1 MADRR
6 LQVFHAVAKHG
17 SFTRAAEHLHM
28 TQPAVTFQIKQLEEH
43 FDTRLLD
50 RGHGKISLTP
60 AGELVLAYAERI
72 LGLSA
77 ELDSRVSELTDELA
91 GQIKIGTSTTIAAYW
106 LPHILEG
113 FKRRYPR
120 VLPRVVVGNSKLTED
135 AVAARD
141 LDIGLIEIVTEQHA
155 IERRSAARDELFVIC
170 SPDNPLAAFKSLRA
184 KDLVGHPFID
194 RDPGN
199 GIRQI
204 ADEFFEAAGIA
215 EDGDATS
222 SEAIDMFLQRWRAGD
237 SDVAKVVDQAADA
250 LVSAI
255 ASAVNLV
262 DVDTVLLGGLW
273 THFGD
278 ELATVLEGRLRSEI
292 LGYPNVKIRVFVPPV
307 ALHPSLYGAA
317 EMGLRRFI
325 ENPLGYMGEK

>member
-50 RGHGKISLTP
+50 RGHGKITLTP

-91 GQIKIGTSTTIAAYW
+91 GQLKIGTSTTIAAYW
-106 LPHILEG
+106 LPELLEG
-113 FKRRYPR
+113 FKRRYP
-120 VLPRVVVGNSKLTED
+120 VVVGTSKLTED
-135 AVAARD
+135 RVAARD
-141 LDIGLIEIVTEQHA
+141 LDIGLIEIATEQNT
-155 IERRSAARDELFVIC
+155 IERRSAARDELLVIC
-170 SPDNPLAAFKSLRA
+170 RPDHALAKFAELTA

-215 EDGDATS
+215 GSEITLCAELGSLATVKQL
-222 SEAIDMFLQRWRAGD
+222 AAAG
-237 SDVAKVVDQAADA
+237 
-250 LVSAI
+250 LGFAI
-255 ASAVNLV
+255 ASRRAILR
-262 DVDTVLLGGLW
+262 DV
-273 THFGD
+273 
-278 ELATVLEGRLRSEI
+278 EEGRLVAIPLKPRLYTPLEVILPRDKFRSRLI
-292 LGYPNVKIRVFVPPV
+292 NAFADFVCEEF
-307 ALHPSLYGAA
+307 ARMAR
-317 EMGLRRFI
+317 ER
-325 ENPLGYMGEK
+325 GEG

>member
-1 MADRR
+1 
-6 LQVFHAVAKHG
+6 
-17 SFTRAAEHLHM
+17 M

-50 RGHGKISLTP
+50 RGHGKITLTP

-106 LPHILEG
+106 LPQILEG

-120 VLPRVVVGNSKLTED
+120 VLPRVVVGNSKLTEER
-135 AVAARD
+135 VAARD
-141 LDIGLIEIVTEQHA
+141 LDIGLIEIATEQHA
-155 IERRSAARDELFVIC
+155 IERRSAARDELLVIC
-170 SPDNPLAAFKSLRA
+170 HPDHALAKFERLTA

-215 EDGDATS
+215 G
-222 SEAIDMFLQRWRAGD
+222 SEITLCAELGSLAAVKQLAAAG
-237 SDVAKVVDQAADA
+237 
-250 LVSAI
+250 LGFAI
-255 ASAVNLV
+255 ASKMAIQR
-262 DVDTVLLGGLW
+262 D
-273 THFGD
+273 
-278 ELATVLEGRLRSEI
+278 LAEGRLAA
-292 LGYPNVKIRVFVPPV
+292 V
-307 ALHPSLYGAA
+307 ALEPRIYT
-317 EMGLRRFI
+317 
-325 ENPLGYMGEK
+325 PLEVIVPRDKFRSRLITAFADFASEEFVRMAQEADKAG

>member
-17 SFTRAAEHLHM
+17 SFTRAAEHLYM

-50 RGHGKISLTP
+50 RGHGKITLTP

-77 ELDSRVSELTDELA
+77 ELDSRVSEMTDELA

-106 LPHILEG
+106 LPQILEG

-120 VLPRVVVGNSKLTED
+120 VLPRVLVGTSKLTED
-135 AVAARD
+135 RVAARE
-141 LDIGLIEIVTEQHA
+141 LDIGLIEIATEQHS
-155 IERRSAARDELFVIC
+155 IERHSAARDELLVIC
-170 SPDNPLAAFKSLRA
+170 RPDHPLARFERLSA
-184 KDLVGHPFID
+184 KDLVGYPFID

-204 ADEFFEAAGIA
+204 ADEFFETAGIA
-215 EDGDATS
+215 G
-222 SEAIDMFLQRWRAGD
+222 SEITLCAELGSLAAIKQLAAAG
-237 SDVAKVVDQAADA
+237 
-250 LVSAI
+250 LGFAI
-255 ASAVNLV
+255 ASRRAIRR
-262 DVDTVLLGGLW
+262 DV
-273 THFGD
+273 
-278 ELATVLEGRLRSEI
+278 EEGRLAAVPLEPRTYTPLEVIVPRDKFRSRLITAFADYACEQFTLI
-292 LGYPNVKIRVFVPPV
+292 
-307 ALHPSLYGAA
+307 A
-317 EMGLRRFI
+317 EQEERER
-325 ENPLGYMGEK
+325 

>member
-1 MADRR
+1 
-6 LQVFHAVAKHG
+6 
-17 SFTRAAEHLHM
+17 M

-50 RGHGKISLTP
+50 RGHGKITLTP
-60 AGELVLAYAERI
+60 AGELVLAYAEKI

-106 LPHILEG
+106 LPQILEG

-120 VLPRVVVGNSKLTED
+120 VLPRVVVGTSKLTED
-135 AVAARD
+135 GVAARD
-141 LDIGLIEIVTEQHA
+141 LDIGLIEIATEQHT

-170 SPDNPLAAFKSLRA
+170 SPDHPLAKFTSLSA
-184 KDLVGHPFID
+184 KDLIGHPFID

-215 EDGDATS
+215 GSEITLCAELGSLATIKQL
-222 SEAIDMFLQRWRAGD
+222 AAAG
-237 SDVAKVVDQAADA
+237 
-250 LVSAI
+250 LGFAI
-255 ASAVNLV
+255 ASQRAIRR
-262 DVDTVLLGGLW
+262 DV
-273 THFGD
+273 
-278 ELATVLEGRLRSEI
+278 EEGRLVAVPLEPRIYTPLEVILPRDKFRSRLITAFADYACEE
-292 LGYPNVKIRVFVPPV
+292 FVRM
-307 ALHPSLYGAA
+307 AA
-317 EMGLRRFI
+317 E
-325 ENPLGYMGEK
+325 EQD

>member
-50 RGHGKISLTP
+50 RGHGKITLTP
-60 AGELVLAYAERI
+60 AGELVLAYAEKI

-106 LPHILEG
+106 LPRVLEG
-113 FKRRYPR
+113 FKRRYPG
-120 VLPRVVVGNSKLTED
+120 VLPRVIVGTSKLTED
-135 AVAARD
+135 RVAARD
-141 LDIGLIEIVTEQHA
+141 LDIGLIEIATEQQS
-155 IERRSAARDELFVIC
+155 IERRPATRDELLVIC
-170 SPDNPLAAFKSLRA
+170 SPDHPLAKFDQLTAR
-184 KDLVGHPFID
+184 DLVGHPFID

-204 ADEFFEAAGIA
+204 ADEFFEAAGVAGSEITLCA
-215 EDGDATS
+215 ELGSLA
-222 SEAIDMFLQRWRAGD
+222 AIKQLAAAG
-237 SDVAKVVDQAADA
+237 
-250 LVSAI
+250 LGFAI
-255 ASAVNLV
+255 ASKRAIHR
-262 DVDTVLLGGLW
+262 DV
-273 THFGD
+273 
-278 ELATVLEGRLRSEI
+278 EEGRLVAIPLQPRTYTPLEVIVPRDKFRSRLITAFADYACEEFT
-292 LGYPNVKIRVFVPPV
+292 RM
-307 ALHPSLYGAA
+307 AREEEEA
-317 EMGLRRFI
+317 
-325 ENPLGYMGEK
+325 

>member
-50 RGHGKISLTP
+50 RGHGKINLTP

-91 GQIKIGTSTTIAAYW
+91 GQLKIGTSTTIAAYW
-106 LPHILEG
+106 LPELLEG
-113 FKRRYPR
+113 FKRRYPG
-120 VLPRVVVGNSKLTED
+120 VLPRVVVGTSKLTED
-135 AVAARD
+135 RVAARD
-141 LDIGLIEIVTEQHA
+141 LDIGLIEIATEQNT
-155 IERRSAARDELFVIC
+155 IERRSAARDELLVIC
-170 SPDNPLAAFKSLRA
+170 RPDHALAKFAELTA

-215 EDGDATS
+215 GSEITLCAELGSLATVKQL
-222 SEAIDMFLQRWRAGD
+222 AAAG
-237 SDVAKVVDQAADA
+237 
-250 LVSAI
+250 LGFAI
-255 ASAVNLV
+255 ASRRAILRDVEERRLV
-262 DVDTVLLGGLW
+262 AIPLKPRLYTP
-273 THFGD
+273 
-278 ELATVLEGRLRSEI
+278 LEVILPRDKFRSRLINAFAE
-292 LGYPNVKIRVFVPPV
+292 FVCEEF
-307 ALHPSLYGAA
+307 ARMAR
-317 EMGLRRFI
+317 ER
-325 ENPLGYMGEK
+325 GEG

>member
-50 RGHGKISLTP
+50 RGHGKITLTP
-60 AGELVLAYAERI
+60 AGELVLAYAEKI

-106 LPHILEG
+106 LPRVLEG
-113 FKRRYPR
+113 FKRRYPG
-120 VLPRVVVGNSKLTED
+120 VLPRVIVGTSKLTED
-135 AVAARD
+135 RVAARD
-141 LDIGLIEIVTEQHA
+141 LDIGLIEIATEQQS
-155 IERRSAARDELFVIC
+155 IERRPATRDELLVIC
-170 SPDNPLAAFKSLRA
+170 SPDHPLAKFDQLTAR
-184 KDLVGHPFID
+184 DLVGHPFID

-204 ADEFFEAAGIA
+204 ADEFFEAAGVAGSEITLCA
-215 EDGDATS
+215 ELGSLA
-222 SEAIDMFLQRWRAGD
+222 AIKQLAAAG
-237 SDVAKVVDQAADA
+237 
-250 LVSAI
+250 LGFAI
-255 ASAVNLV
+255 ASERAIRR
-262 DVDTVLLGGLW
+262 D
-273 THFGD
+273 
-278 ELATVLEGRLRSEI
+278 VLEGRLAAIRLEPRIYTPLEVLLPRDKFRSRLITTFADYVSDEFARMA
-292 LGYPNVKIRVFVPPV
+292 KDK
-307 ALHPSLYGAA
+307 GAV
-317 EMGLRRFI
+317 I
-325 ENPLGYMGEK
+325 

>member
-17 SFTRAAEHLHM
+17 SFTRAAEHLYM

-60 AGELVLAYAERI
+60 AGEIVLAYAERI

-77 ELDSRVSELTDELA
+77 ELDSRVSEMTDELA

-106 LPHILEG
+106 LPDVLES
-113 FKRRYPR
+113 FKRKYPR
-120 VLPRVVVGNSKLTED
+120 VLPRVVVGNSKLTEER
-135 AVAARD
+135 VAARD
-141 LDIGLIEIVTEQHA
+141 LDIGLIEVVTEQHN
-155 IERRSAARDELFVIC
+155 IERRSAARDELMVIC
-170 SPDNPLAAFKSLRA
+170 SPDHPLAKFKKLSA
-184 KDLVGHPFID
+184 KDLIAYPFID

-215 EDGDATS
+215 G
-222 SEAIDMFLQRWRAGD
+222 SEITLCAELGSLAAIKQLAAAG
-237 SDVAKVVDQAADA
+237 
-250 LVSAI
+250 LGFAI
-255 ASAVNLV
+255 ASERAIRR
-262 DVDTVLLGGLW
+262 D
-273 THFGD
+273 
-278 ELATVLEGRLRSEI
+278 VLEGRLAAIRLEPRIYTPLEVLLPRDKFRSRLITTFADYVCEEFARMAKDKDAVI
-292 LGYPNVKIRVFVPPV
+292 
-307 ALHPSLYGAA
+307 
-317 EMGLRRFI
+317 
-325 ENPLGYMGEK
+325 

>member
-17 SFTRAAEHLHM
+17 SFTRAAEHLFM

-60 AGELVLAYAERI
+60 AGEIVLAYAERI

-77 ELDSRVSELTDELA
+77 ELDSRVSEMTDELA

-106 LPHILEG
+106 LPDVLES
-113 FKRRYPR
+113 FKRKYPR
-120 VLPRVVVGNSKLTED
+120 VLPRVVVGNSKLTEER
-135 AVAARD
+135 VAARD
-141 LDIGLIEIVTEQHA
+141 LDIGLIEIVTEQHN
-155 IERRSAARDELFVIC
+155 IERRSAARDELMVIC
-170 SPDNPLAAFKSLRA
+170 SPDHPLAKFKKLSA
-184 KDLVGHPFID
+184 KDLIAYPFID

-215 EDGDATS
+215 GSQITLCAELGSLA
-222 SEAIDMFLQRWRAGD
+222 AVKQLAAAG
-237 SDVAKVVDQAADA
+237 
-250 LVSAI
+250 LGFAI
-255 ASAVNLV
+255 ASRRAILR
-262 DVDTVLLGGLW
+262 DV
-273 THFGD
+273 
-278 ELATVLEGRLRSEI
+278 EEGRLVAIPLQPRIHTPLEVILPRDKFRSRLINAFADHVCEEFARI
-292 LGYPNVKIRVFVPPV
+292 
-307 ALHPSLYGAA
+307 AA
-317 EMGLRRFI
+317 EQ
-325 ENPLGYMGEK
+325 EQD

>member
-50 RGHGKISLTP
+50 RGHGKITLTT

-106 LPHILEG
+106 LPQILEG

-120 VLPRVVVGNSKLTED
+120 VLPRVLVGTSKLTED
-135 AVAARD
+135 RVAARE
-141 LDIGLIEIVTEQHA
+141 LDIGLIEIATEQHS
-155 IERRSAARDELFVIC
+155 IERHSAARDELLVIC
-170 SPDNPLAAFKSLRA
+170 RPDHPLARFERLSA
-184 KDLVGHPFID
+184 KDLVGYPFID

-215 EDGDATS
+215 G
-222 SEAIDMFLQRWRAGD
+222 SEITLCAELGSLAAIKQLAAAG
-237 SDVAKVVDQAADA
+237 
-250 LVSAI
+250 LGFAI
-255 ASAVNLV
+255 ASRRAIRR
-262 DVDTVLLGGLW
+262 DV
-273 THFGD
+273 
-278 ELATVLEGRLRSEI
+278 EEGRLAAVPLEPRTYTPLEVIVPRDKFRSRLITAFADYACEQFTHI
-292 LGYPNVKIRVFVPPV
+292 
-307 ALHPSLYGAA
+307 A
-317 EMGLRRFI
+317 EQEERER
-325 ENPLGYMGEK
+325 

>member
-50 RGHGKISLTP
+50 RGHGKITLTP
-60 AGELVLAYAERI
+60 AGELVLAYAEKI

-106 LPHILEG
+106 LPRVLEG
-113 FKRRYPR
+113 FKRRYPG
-120 VLPRVVVGNSKLTED
+120 VLPRVIVGTSKLTED
-135 AVAARD
+135 RVAARD
-141 LDIGLIEIVTEQHA
+141 LDIGLIEIATEQQS
-155 IERRSAARDELFVIC
+155 IERRPATRDELLVIC
-170 SPDNPLAAFKSLRA
+170 SPDHPLAKFDQLTAR
-184 KDLVGHPFID
+184 DLVGHPFID

-204 ADEFFEAAGIA
+204 ADEFFEAAGVAGSEITLCA
-215 EDGDATS
+215 ELGSLA
-222 SEAIDMFLQRWRAGD
+222 AIKQLAAAG
-237 SDVAKVVDQAADA
+237 
-250 LVSAI
+250 LGFAI
-255 ASAVNLV
+255 ASERAIRRDADQPRVPRHQ
-262 DVDTVLLGGLW
+262 DI
-273 THFGD
+273 
-278 ELATVLEGRLRSEI
+278 GR
-292 LGYPNVKIRVFVPPV
+292 PV
-307 ALHPSLYGAA
+307 Q
-317 EMGLRRFI
+317 
-325 ENPLGYMGEK
+325 